1 MIHAALRGILAAK
14 AAWWAPALVSA
25 LVSVLVGS
33 CLVQPLGTDAS
44 NPEIQAVLRQQGL
57 STEHVSSVGL
67 SISVMIIPVAVIVL
81 ASVSSAAVATMARDL
96 ARWRLAGA
104 SSALLAAFVM
114 FQLANVALLGGAAGA
129 TATALLGGRLSQF
142 LNGWILP
149 ELAQVAVRPTPQ
161 ALLGAL
167 LAPPAIVVVAG
178 LLPALRGARVPAIRA
193 VRSDPEPSG
202 RGGIRRWVAA
212 VAGLCALVAISV
224 PAYRRPPGIDQGEA
238 LTAGLG
244 LAVLVLVAA
253 GLGAR
258 VLVPV
263 LISAIS
269 RVLPIPGAVWALARS
284 SAVARAHIS
293 GSTVVALACGSGILG
308 AITGMA
314 RTSEAI
320 ARALG
325 SQDEYNLLDTYI
337 ICGVIGLLCVVGGAC
352 VLALSAGDRR
362 REVAMLR
369 TAGMT
374 PPQILCA
381 AGAEGVVLAGASTLI
396 GLTATVLSTGVVS
409 RAAAVGDLP
418 VRFVLPWTELA
429 AATAVMVVVLVAAF
443 VAISFRALQ
452 APVRTSLAVE

>member
-1 MIHAALRGILAAK
+1 MIRATLRGILAAK

-25 LVSVLVGS
+25 LVSVLVGI
-33 CLVQPLGTDAS
+33 CLVQSLGTDAS

-57 STEHVSSVGL
+57 GADHVSSVGL

-81 ASVSSAAVATMARDL
+81 ASVSSAAVATMTRDL

-104 SSALLAAFVM
+104 SSALLATFVM
-114 FQLANVALLGGAAGA
+114 FQLAIVALLGGGIGA
-129 TATALLGGRLSQF
+129 VATALLGGRLSEL

-149 ELAQVAVRPTPQ
+149 ELADVAVDPTPL

-167 LAPPAIVVVAG
+167 LAPPAIVVIAG

-202 RGGIRRWVAA
+202 RIGIRRWAAA
-212 VAGLCALVAISV
+212 VAGLCALVAVSV
-224 PAYRRPPGIDQGEA
+224 PVYRGPPGLDQGEA

-258 VLVPV
+258 VLVPALV
-263 LISAIS
+263 SAIS
-269 RVLPIPGAVWALARS
+269 HVLPVPGPVWALARS
-284 SAVARAHIS
+284 SAVARAHVS
-293 GSTVVALACGSGILG
+293 GSTVVALACGAGFLG

-325 SQDEYNLLDTYI
+325 SLQEYNLVDTYI
-337 ICGVIGLLCVVGGAC
+337 ICGIIGLLSAVGGAC

-362 REVAMLR
+362 REAAVLR

-374 PPQILCA
+374 PAQILGA
-381 AGAEGVVLAGASTLI
+381 AGAEGLMLAGASTLI
-396 GLTATVLSTGVVS
+396 GLTATVLSTGLVS
-409 RAAAVGDLP
+409 RAAAFEGFP
-418 VRFVLPWTELA
+418 VRFVVPWAELA
-429 AATAVMVVVLVAAF
+429 VATVVTIVVLVAAL
-443 VAISFRALQ
+443 VIPSCRALR
-452 APVRTSLAVE
+452 APVRTSLAAE